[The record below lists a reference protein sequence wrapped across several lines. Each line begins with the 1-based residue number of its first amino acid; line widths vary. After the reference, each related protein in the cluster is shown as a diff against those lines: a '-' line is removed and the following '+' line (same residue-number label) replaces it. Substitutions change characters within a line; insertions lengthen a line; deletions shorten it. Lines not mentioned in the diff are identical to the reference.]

1 LQTVQL
7 HHACQ
12 SQAQGGMVS
21 HREMEK
27 NRMNLKALIDI
38 KKEQREIIAQQI
50 KDYLAQGNHIKIYPV
65 GTTGI
70 DLKKMNEVWEKKLKN
85 KPKKGDFV

>member
-1 LQTVQL
+1 MQTVQL

-85 KPKKGDFV
+85 KPKKGEFI

>member
-1 LQTVQL
+1 
-7 HHACQ
+7 
-12 SQAQGGMVS
+12 MVS

-65 GTTGI
+65 GTTGV
-70 DLKKMNEVWEKKLKN
+70 DFKMNEVWEKKLKN

>member
-1 LQTVQL
+1 
-7 HHACQ
+7 
-12 SQAQGGMVS
+12 
-21 HREMEK
+21 MEK

-65 GTTGI
+65 GTTGV
-70 DLKKMNEVWEKKLKN
+70 DFKMNEVWEKKLKN